1 MRLMLAAAAASLF
14 AACTPTDP
22 AVQDAAEPA
31 GAEASAWNT
40 LSGEAPLVI
49 AHRGASGYR
58 PEHTALAYEL
68 AVEQGADVIEPDL
81 VMTADGVLIARHDPY
96 LSTTTDIASRPEFAD
111 RRRGMAGRDDWWAS
125 DFTLAEIETLR
136 AIQHQ
141 PGRSSE
147 YDGQAGV
154 MTFDAV
160 IDLWEAQRT
169 ACACDLGLEP
179 EVKLPAEQAAM
190 GLDPLPVLVEV
201 LERRGLNAEDAPV
214 VIQSF
219 DADFLIRLNDASP
232 VRQAMLVS
240 GEPGYDAGGRS
251 IEDIAEFADGIGA
264 YKALL
269 ITPEGESTGYVE
281 AAHAAGLEVH
291 VWTVRDDRPPHVG
304 ETVEDELRALY
315 ALGVD
320 AVFTDHPDT
329 AVAVRAAM
337 TAE

>member
-1 MRLMLAAAAASLF
+1 MRLLVPAAALCAALLPLAP
-14 AACTPTDP
+14 AAAQP
-22 AVQDAAEPA
+22 ES
-31 GAEASAWNT
+31 GWFT
-40 LSGEAPLVI
+40 LSGEPPLVI

-58 PEHTALAYEL
+58 PEHTAMAYEL

-81 VMTADGVLIARHDPY
+81 VMTRDGVLIARHDPY
-96 LSTTTDIASRPEFAD
+96 LSTTTDIAMRPEFAD
-111 RRRGMAGRDDWWAS
+111 RRRTLAGREDWWAA
-125 DFTLAEIETLR
+125 DFTLAEIRTLR
-136 AIQHQ
+136 AVQHQ
-141 PGRSSE
+141 PGRSTE
-147 YDGQAGV
+147 HDGLQGV
-154 MTFDAV
+154 LSFDEV
-160 IDLWEAQRT
+160 IDLWEAQRA
-169 ACACDLGLEP
+169 ACACELGLEP
-179 EVKLPAEQAAM
+179 EVKIPAEQAAM
-190 GLDPLPVLVEV
+190 GLDPLPVLLDA
-201 LERRGLNAEDAPV
+201 LERRGLNAQDAPI

-219 DADFLIRLNDASP
+219 DADFLVRLDEASP
-232 VRQAMLVS
+232 VRLAMLVS

-251 IEDIAEFADGIGA
+251 IEDIAEFADGVGV

-329 AVAVRAAM
+329 AVAVREAIAAD
-337 TAE
+337 